1 MSLDQIP
8 TTTFGPFTLEHL
20 KAYADAS
27 GDFNA
32 IHTDEKAA
40 LAAGLP
46 GIIAHGMF
54 SSALLGDRA
63 VEFVQSLGEPQWKIS
78 GFQTRFKGMVFLGDT
93 LELSGRV
100 KRSNDQS
107 IQLDL
112 SAKNQ
117 KGEIV
122 STAVA
127 EFTRNNTSS

>member
-1 MSLDQIP
+1 MSSDPLP
-8 TTTFGPFTLEHL
+8 TTSFGPFTLEHL
-20 KAYADAS
+20 KAYAEAS

-54 SSALLGDRA
+54 SSALLADRA
-63 VEFVQSLGEPQWKIS
+63 TEFVHSLNQNWKIS
-78 GFQTRFKGMVFLGDT
+78 GYQTRFKGMVFLGDI

-100 KRSNDQS
+100 KSSDDQKL
-107 IQLDL
+107 QLEL

-117 KGEIV
+117 KSEIV
-122 STAVA
+122 STAIA
-127 EFTRNNTSS
+127 EFVKK